1 MLYSLVIPKTLS
13 DYSEVRILQ
22 WHFEVGN
29 SFASGELLLEIET
42 QKAVVEIRA
51 EQSGILRAINGE
63 EGQWIKLDQD
73 KSLAIFSDDTAP
85 LPVSLPQTLPPI
97 KVEITIL

>member
-22 WHFEVGN
+22 WHFEIGN
-29 SFASGELLLEIET
+29 LFEPGELLLEIET
-42 QKAVVEIRA
+42 QKAVIEIRA
-51 EQSGILRAINGE
+51 EQSGILRAIYGV
-63 EGQWIKLDQD
+63 EGQWIQLDQD
-73 KSLAIFSDDTAP
+73 KTLAIFSDDTTP
-85 LPVSLPQTLPPI
+85 LPLSLPQALPPI